1 MTSFQQCVTFNA
13 FSDKIYDNGYQI
25 LSMILLYA
33 LPLTI
38 VIFSYASIYIEIF
51 KRSRISNTTIRRSSV
66 QILGRAKRRT
76 LRMTITIVIVFVVC
90 WTPYYIISIWF
101 WIDPISA
108 NTLDKTLTKILF
120 LFACTNS
127 CMNPIVYGLFN
138 IRRKRD
144 EKVNYLFW
152 FLNFE
157 LKRFF
162 YHSQNSQIQS
172 ITRRSTEMVK
182 TDSRRTMIY
191 TR

>member
-1 MTSFQQCVTFNA
+1 MTSFEQCVTFNT
-13 FSDKIYDNGYQI
+13 FSNKIYDFGYQI
-25 LSMILLYA
+25 FSMLLLYA

-76 LRMTITIVIVFVVC
+76 LRMTITIVIVFIVC

-101 WIDPISA
+101 WIDEISA
-108 NTLDKTLTKILF
+108 NTLDKKLTKILF

-144 EKVNYLFW
+144 EKV
-152 FLNFE
+152 
-157 LKRFF
+157 RFCSCF
-162 YHSQNSQIQS
+162 
-172 ITRRSTEMVK
+172 
-182 TDSRRTMIY
+182 
-191 TR
+191 

>member
-1 MTSFQQCVTFNA
+1 MTFNI
-13 FSDKIYDNGYQI
+13 FSEPIYEIGYQI
-25 LSMILLYA
+25 LSMVLLYA

-51 KRSRISNTTIRRSSV
+51 KRSRISNTSIRRSSV

-76 LRMTITIVIVFVVC
+76 LRMTITIVIVFIVC

-101 WIDPISA
+101 WIDAKSA
-108 NTLDKTLTKILF
+108 NTLDQKLQKILF

-144 EKVNYLFW
+144 EKVRYCFH
-152 FLNFE
+152 F
-157 LKRFF
+157 
-162 YHSQNSQIQS
+162 
-172 ITRRSTEMVK
+172 
-182 TDSRRTMIY
+182 
-191 TR
+191 